1 MNLLFPEK
9 MHFHMFP
16 VASLQAKG
24 AVITLKM
31 TFDRDLSEWEV
42 SHRQS
47 CSLLLFAARGVSS

>member
-1 MNLLFPEK
+1 MNLFPEK
-9 MHFHMFP
+9 MHFNMFP

-42 SHRQS
+42 SPRQS
-47 CSLLLFAARGVSS
+47 YNLLLFAARGVSS

>member
-47 CSLLLFAARGVSS
+47 YNLLLFAARGVVS

>member
-31 TFDRDLSEWEV
+31 TFDRDLS
-42 SHRQS
+42 HRQS
-47 CSLLLFAARGVSS
+47 YNLLLFAARGVSS

>member
-1 MNLLFPEK
+1 

-31 TFDRDLSEWEV
+31 TFETLVSGKYLIDNHTIYFFLQPEV
-42 SHRQS
+42 SPPDG
-47 CSLLLFAARGVSS
+47 C

>member
-1 MNLLFPEK
+1 
-9 MHFHMFP
+9 MFP

-42 SHRQS
+42 SHRQYTIYFF
-47 CSLLLFAARGVSS
+47 LQPEVSSPDGC

>member
-1 MNLLFPEK
+1 MNLFPEK

-31 TFDRDLSEWEV
+31 TFDLVSGKYLIDNHTIYFFLQPEV
-42 SHRQS
+42 SPPDG
-47 CSLLLFAARGVSS
+47 C

>member
-1 MNLLFPEK
+1 MNLSFPEK

-42 SHRQS
+42 CHRQS
-47 CSLLLFAARGVSS
+47 YNLLLFAARGVSS